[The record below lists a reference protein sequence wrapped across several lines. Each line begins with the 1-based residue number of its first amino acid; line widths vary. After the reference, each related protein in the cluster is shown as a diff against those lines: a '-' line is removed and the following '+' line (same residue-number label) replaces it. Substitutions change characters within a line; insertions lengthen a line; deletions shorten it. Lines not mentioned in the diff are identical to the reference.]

1 MIPMYK
7 TKTFVELY
15 GSVDSFIK
23 DYQTIGLPT
32 TISTANASTLYYL
45 LYAKYGNSPIS
56 NMDENQAKFKLFGI
70 VWQYGPSWEKKL
82 EIQANL
88 RALTDDEIREG
99 SIGIFNKAQHPEEEP
114 GTTSE
119 ELLTYIN
126 EQNTSR
132 QKRSKVGAYM
142 DLWQALATD
151 VTADFLNRFAVC
163 FKQFVGP
170 EQVVLFVSDE
180 EGGE

>member
-1 MIPMYK
+1 MYK
-7 TKTFVELY
+7 TKTFSELY
-15 GSVDSFIK
+15 GSVGAFTK
-23 DYQTIGLPT
+23 DYQNIGLPT
-32 TISTANASTLYYL
+32 TISTENASTLYYL

-56 NMDENQAKFKLFGI
+56 NTDENQAKFKLFGV

-82 EIQANL
+82 EIQAKL
-88 RALTDDEIREG
+88 RALTDNEIREG
-99 SIGIFNKAQHPEEEP
+99 SIGIFNKAQHPEEAPETNTENFLP
-114 GTTSE
+114 
-119 ELLTYIN
+119 YIN

-132 QKRSKVGAYM
+132 QQRSKVVAYV

-170 EQVVLFVSDE
+170 EQVVLFESDE

>member
-7 TKTFVELY
+7 TKTFVDLY
-15 GSVDSFIK
+15 GSVKDFLN
-23 DYQTIGLPT
+23 DYQTIGFPI
-32 TISTANASTLYYL
+32 TISTENASTLYYL

-82 EIQANL
+82 EIQAKL
-88 RALTDDEIREG
+88 RTLTEDEIREG

-114 GTTSE
+114 GTDSGDF
-119 ELLTYIN
+119 LTYIN

-132 QKRSKVGAYM
+132 QQRNKVGAYM
-142 DLWQALATD
+142 ELWQALATD
-151 VTADFLNRFAVC
+151 VSADFLNRFAVC

-170 EQVVLFVSDE
+170 ERVVLFGSDD

>member
-1 MIPMYK
+1 MYK
-7 TKTFVELY
+7 TKTFSELY
-15 GSVDSFIK
+15 GSVKAFTD
-23 DYQTIGLPT
+23 DYQTIGLPM
-32 TISTANASTLYYL
+32 TISLENASTLYYL

-56 NMDENQAKFKLFGI
+56 NMDENQTKFKLFGI

-99 SIGIFNKAQHPEEEP
+99 SLSIYNKAQHPEEEP
-114 GTTSE
+114 ETTSE
-119 ELLTYIN
+119 EILTYIN
-126 EQNTSR
+126 EQNTSK
-132 QKRSKVGAYM
+132 QKRNKVGAYM
-142 DLWQALATD
+142 ELWQALAID

-170 EQVVLFVSDE
+170 EQVVLFGSDE